1 MNYKMLVIS
10 FIALIPI
17 LAIGSGNTGGGAGKS
32 AGQVRDSGGSFEG
45 ELDKSRESALN
56 IVKGQSTDFDHS
68 YADFS
73 KTLKKNVVIL
83 EDGRASQIDYKNVD
97 RERLKNYIQTSLQQK
112 KEVVDGWKREKQLA
126 FYFNLYNALTIELI
140 LRNYP
145 IDSIKELGSGFPLFQ
160 SPWKR
165 KFFFLFGEMS
175 YLDRIEHEL
184 TRGNSNLLDPLVHFA
199 FNCASIG
206 CPALLNEAF
215 TPTHLEE
222 QLQKA
227 TKNFLRDRSRNYIKG
242 NTLHVSSIFKW
253 YRTDFEK
260 GLRGFNSLKDFF
272 SFYAESLT
280 DTVNHFK
287 MLKAK
292 DYKIKFTE
300 YNWNLNDKK

>member
-1 MNYKMLVIS
+1 MNYKVLVIP
-10 FIALIPI
+10 FIALMPI

-56 IVKGQSTDFDHS
+56 IVKGEDARFDHTHLI
-68 YADFS
+68 FS
-73 KTLKKNVVIL
+73 EILKNNVVVL
-83 EDGRASQIDYKNVD
+83 EEGRASQIDYRNVN
-97 RERLKNYIQTSLQQK
+97 REKLKTYIQKALEQK

-145 IDSIKELGSGFPLFQ
+145 VGSITELGSGFPFFQ

-184 TRGNSNLLDPLVHFA
+184 TRGNPNLIDPLVHFA

-206 CPALLNEAF
+206 CPALFNEAF
-215 TPTHLEE
+215 IPTLLEE
-222 QLQKA
+222 QLQTA

-253 YRTDFEK
+253 YRSDFEK

-272 SFYAESLT
+272 SFYAESLA
-280 DTVNHFK
+280 DTEKHLK
-287 MLKAK
+287 MLKSK
-292 DYKIKFTE
+292 DYNIKFLE